1 MDKYVKRES
10 ASIMFNRYYGM
21 VEKMY
26 QAGECPHKMLQLVS
40 DMKQAFFELPTEDVR
55 HVVRCRDCIHIE
67 TTEYGGYCCACDE
80 GVAYNDTCPF
90 GDDGKENE

>member
-1 MDKYVKRES
+1 MTKYVKREN
-10 ASIMFNRYYGM
+10 ANKMFNRYFET

-26 QAGECPHKMLQLVS
+26 NAGECDSRLLQLVL

-55 HVVRCRDCIHIE
+55 PIVRCRDCIYIE

-90 GDDGKENE
+90 GDDGKSDD